1 MNFRTEITITP
12 SVNKIDQ
19 SQKILSIGSCF
30 AEEVA
35 HHLTRVGVEVASNPL
50 GTLYNPLSIEACV
63 ERIVA
68 RRGVEREELL
78 CRGDV
83 WFSLATHGSFDSPNP
98 EEVVERINRS
108 IDTAHKELKE
118 ARWVVLTLGTA
129 WVFEHK
135 GEVVANCH
143 KMPAREFVR
152 RRLSVEEVV
161 TSLERTLAM
170 LEGKQVILSISPVRH
185 LGDGLEGNSLSKA
198 TLRLAVEQIAAKYER
213 VCYFP
218 SFEILIDDLRDYRY
232 CGDDMMHPSK
242 AAVEYVWERFCEMF
256 IGREAMCDGEL
267 FERLTDARNHR
278 PLHPES
284 KEHRTFRESMFRKAL
299 TLGHKFP
306 KNRIA
311 AELTKF
317 FA

>member
-1 MNFRTEITITP
+1 MNFRTEISITP

-35 HHLTRVGVEVASNPL
+35 ACLTKVGVEVVSNPL
-50 GTLYNPLSIEACV
+50 GTLYNPLSIASCV
-63 ERIVA
+63 ERITHNRHI
-68 RRGVEREELL
+68 RREDLK
-78 CRGDV
+78 CRGDI
-83 WFSLATHGSFDSPNP
+83 WFSLDSHGSFDSPDP
-98 EEVVERINRS
+98 EEVVSTINRS
-108 IDTAHKELKE
+108 IENAHQALTTTD
-118 ARWVVLTLGTA
+118 WVILTLGTS
-129 WVFEHK
+129 WVFEYN

-161 TSLERTLAM
+161 ASLEKTLAM
-170 LEGKQVILSISPVRH
+170 LPNKRVILSISPVRH

-198 TLRLAVEQIAAKYER
+198 TLRLATEQLVAQNER

-232 CGDDMMHPSK
+232 CGDDMMHPSRG
-242 AAVEYVWERFCEMF
+242 AVEYVWERFCEMF
-256 IGREAMCDGEL
+256 LGREALCDGEL

-284 KEHRTFRESMFRKAL
+284 DEHRTFRETMFRKAL
-299 TLGHKFP
+299 TLTHKFP
-306 KNRIA
+306 KNPIA
-311 AELTKF
+311 SELMKF